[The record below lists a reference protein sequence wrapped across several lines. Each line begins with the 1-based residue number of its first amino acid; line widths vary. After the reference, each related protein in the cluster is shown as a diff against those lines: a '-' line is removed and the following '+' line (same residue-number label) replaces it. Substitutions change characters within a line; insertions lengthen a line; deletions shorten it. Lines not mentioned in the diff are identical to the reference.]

1 VYVQALAE
9 LQVQEQELSTQLKHQ
24 EQSVVAMKTLNSADM
39 HAHQD
44 DSATTAA
51 DSELVTIGDI
61 TVPKADAAAIKA
73 ALEADTP
80 HQDRAAEL
88 ADAND
93 GFEMV
98 RYVLTAE

>member
-1 VYVQALAE
+1 VLEQALSE
-9 LQVQEQELSTQLKHQ
+9 LQVQEQELSTKLKYQ

-44 DSATTAA
+44 DAATTAA
-51 DSELVTIGDI
+51 DSDLVTIGDI
-61 TVPKADAAAIKA
+61 TVPRADAAAIKA

-88 ADAND
+88 ADANE
-93 GFEMV
+93 GYEMV
-98 RYVLTAE
+98 K